1 VLFGAEHKVYADT
14 GFTAMRDQT
23 FAREPYVTNIPASAP
38 AELEQVVITFPS
50 AEG

>member
-1 VLFGAEHKVYADT
+1 
-14 GFTAMRDQT
+14 MRDQT